1 MAEEQKPAPSGS
13 GQRVFL
19 VVVDDTEEMHHALY
33 FASLRA
39 KRTGGRVALL
49 RVLDPVEF
57 QHWAAVGN
65 LMRQER
71 REEAEQLLH
80 KLAGDASK
88 WSDEVPLLYVREGSS
103 AEELIKLIDEEKSI
117 SILVLG
123 AATGAEGPGPL
134 VSALTGRM
142 AGQLRIPV
150 TVVPGTL
157 TDEQLEALA

>member
-1 MAEEQKPAPSGS
+1 MAEEKQTAAKPRA
-13 GQRVFL
+13 QRVFL
-19 VVVDDTEEMHHALY
+19 VVVDETEEMHQALY

-39 KRTGGRVALL
+39 KGSGGRVALL
-49 RVLDPVEF
+49 RVIEPVEF

-71 REEAEQLLH
+71 REEAEQLLQ
-80 KLAGDASK
+80 KLAADAAK
-88 WSDEVPLLYVREGSS
+88 WSGDMPVLYIREGAP
-103 AEELIKLIDEEKSI
+103 AEELIKLIDEEKVI

-123 AATGAEGPGPL
+123 AATGPEGPGPL

-142 AGQLRIPV
+142 AGRLRVPV

-157 TDEQLEALA
+157 SDEQIEALA